1 MPGTFNEASRVQIPA
16 IIHLEQLGYTYI
28 SLRNKRID
36 PETNIIL
43 DVFNNAIKRIRE
55 RNWW

>member
-1 MPGTFNEASRVQIPA
+1 MPGTFNKALRVQIPA
-16 IIHLEQLGYTYI
+16 IIHLEKLGYTYI
-28 SLRNKRID
+28 SIRNKRID

-55 RNWW
+55 RN

>member
-1 MPGTFNEASRVQIPA
+1 MPGTFNEASRVQIPT
-16 IIHLEQLGYTYI
+16 IIHLERLGYTYI

-36 PETNIIL
+36 PETDILL

-55 RNWW
+55 RN